1 MTRTHSL
8 RVNAG
13 AKNRPPKPPTNRAR
27 ARRGVCRRY
36 DKGEGRPRKG
46 PGRVVFWNVTGP
58 GGIV

>member
-13 AKNRPPKPPTNRAR
+13 AKNRPPKPPTHRAR
-27 ARRGVCRRY
+27 SCRWACLPPLRQ
-36 DKGEGRPRKG
+36 GRRPRKG